1 MRQFTKTYRARRI
14 AVTMRG
20 EGFMPFKTAE
30 LRFKRALIPLLMN
43 GGQPVVGQSLFA
55 EVFD

>member
-1 MRQFTKTYRARRI
+1 MYKRRRI
-14 AVTMRG
+14 AATMRG

-30 LRFKRALIPLLMN
+30 LRFKRALIPLLMS

-55 EVFD
+55 RVFGGK